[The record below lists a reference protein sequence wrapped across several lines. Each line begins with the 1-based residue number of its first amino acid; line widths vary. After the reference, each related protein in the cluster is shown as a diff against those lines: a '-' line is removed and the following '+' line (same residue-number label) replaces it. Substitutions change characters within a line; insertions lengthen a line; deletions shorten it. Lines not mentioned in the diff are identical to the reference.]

1 RIKNTGTNGN
11 EWYIDSTANGSGYG
25 AGNLA
30 LAIRGTVPAVLMLK
44 ANGFV
49 AIPNLANG
57 GSGSPLCRNAS
68 NEIAFCNSSSLRY
81 KNNVA
86 TFFGGMNIISRLR
99 PISFNWK
106 QDGVKDIGFG
116 AEEVEKV
123 APLFTFRND
132 KGEIEGVRYDRLG
145 VVFVNAFKEQQTE
158 IEQQQEQ
165 LKRQQEQIK
174 RQEQQARQERAAFAA
189 QQRELDALKKLV
201 CRSHR
206 RALVC
211 R

>member
-1 RIKNTGTNGN
+1 
-11 EWYIDSTANGSGYG
+11 
-25 AGNLA
+25 
-30 LAIRGTVPAVLMLK
+30 
-44 ANGFV
+44 
-49 AIPNLANG
+49 
-57 GSGSPLCRNAS
+57 
-68 NEIAFCNSSSLRY
+68 
-81 KNNVA
+81 
-86 TFFGGMNIISRLR
+86 MNIINRLR
-99 PISFNWK
+99 PISFTWK

-116 AEEVEKV
+116 AEEVEKI

-158 IEQQQEQ
+158 IERQQEQ